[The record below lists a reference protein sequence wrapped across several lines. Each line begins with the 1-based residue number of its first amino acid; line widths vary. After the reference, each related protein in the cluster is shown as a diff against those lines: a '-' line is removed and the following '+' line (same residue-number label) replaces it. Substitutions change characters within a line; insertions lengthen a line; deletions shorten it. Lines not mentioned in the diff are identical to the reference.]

1 MKLMTGWRP
10 PTIVASGLPALLWL
24 SVLTPAAQAANPPTP
39 NPSASKADA
48 NAAYIPLGTS
58 AFGPNG
64 HGAYAWFVDA
74 KNQQVVMCLVHNPQS
89 EIECKRAPLPPVTPL
104 PAPAP

>member
-1 MKLMTGWRP
+1 MMLKHAYAVAIAAVMVMP
-10 PTIVASGLPALLWL
+10 PL
-24 SVLTPAAQAANPPTP
+24 QAANPP
-39 NPSASKADA
+39 AKAPER
-48 NAAYIPLGTS
+48 NAASGNADYVPLGTS

-89 EIECKRAPLPPVTPL
+89 DIECKRSPLLAVTAVPATP
-104 PAPAP
+104 PAP